1 MRFTQTDYP
10 LTTEQVEAT
19 FQEENKVEF
28 IVDIALDDLI
38 SCYSID
44 DINNICDEQIFG
56 DNAEVSACIVDIAY
70 EVEGKTDKDTVAILV
85 TAEVEEI

>member
-10 LTTEQVEAT
+10 LTTPQVISA
-19 FQEENKVEF
+19 FQEENNIEF

-44 DINNICDEQIFG
+44 DINDICDEQIFG
-56 DNAEVSACIVDIAY
+56 DNTEVSACIVDIAY